1 MHKLNKK
8 IGDYG
13 EKIAVRYL
21 KKLGYIIRNKN
32 YRCSL
37 GELDIIA
44 QYKSCIT
51 FTEVKA
57 RYNDTYGFPVEAV
70 DYRKRLKI
78 HNAAKHYI
86 SNKRL
91 SNYNFR
97 FDVIEIV
104 LNYKDDSYELN
115 FIPNAF

>member
-1 MHKLNKK
+1 MHNLNKK
-8 IGDYG
+8 VGDYG
-13 EKIAVRYL
+13 EKIAVLYL

-32 YRCSL
+32 YRCRL

-44 QYKSCIT
+44 QDKSCIM

-70 DYRKRLKI
+70 NRRKRLKI
-78 HNAAKHYI
+78 YNTAKYYI
-86 SNKRL
+86 SDKRL

-104 LNYKDDSYELN
+104 FNYQDDSYELN